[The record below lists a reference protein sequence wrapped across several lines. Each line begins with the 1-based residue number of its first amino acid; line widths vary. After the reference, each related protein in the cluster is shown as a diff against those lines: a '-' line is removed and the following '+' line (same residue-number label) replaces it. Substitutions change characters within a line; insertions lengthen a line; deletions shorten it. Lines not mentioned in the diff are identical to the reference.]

1 MTSALL
7 TPFTAG
13 EAVELGNRVWRK
25 KLLPVGDVEYK
36 GRTLHFT
43 RDYLGRLVTAFQS
56 RAYDQVPFQLADHAN
71 THTND
76 PERTRGEI
84 TSMELGD
91 DGLYI
96 TAQVTPDGEK
106 VLEANPKLGV
116 SARIVEDY
124 ARSDGQFFKNAVQHV
139 LGTLDPRIP
148 GLGAWEAIEAA
159 SPEPDEVTDL
169 SAESFVNLAGPKG
182 YVHGWKHV
190 GEGTTVTSD
199 KEMAKPAGWLGKGTK
214 DMNSSEA
221 ADRMSK
227 NIARHSFND
236 GEGGR
241 DAQQAHKAA
250 AKAHRAAAKSA
261 GSQSAI
267 AHHTRMAKVH
277 AQVAAGR
284 RSYNTDF
291 AGDSAAL
298 EGTDPMADLK
308 GLSDGQRAKLARL
321 LELPDDT
328 LDALAAGG
336 MVLTPDEV
344 EALASPGEGEEDAED
359 GDGEDLA
366 AFVDAMSGEDLAAL
380 EAEFEA
386 QGTGA
391 APSSF
396 TPNYMPE
403 GEPVAA
409 GLTAEAAQ
417 FAIDLANARQE
428 ETARELAVV
437 TARLREEDYQAEKR
451 RMADAGV
458 PPYITELARP
468 LLEGAGHAVEL
479 SNGKTVDAG
488 AVMRRVLAEYARTAR
503 LLDLDVELGSPM
515 DEPEDAGREQQ
526 AQSRGELVS
535 RFKSMTGL

>member
-56 RAYDQVPFQLADHAN
+56 RAYDQVPFQLADSQN

-124 ARSDGQFFKNAVQHV
+124 ARSDGQFFKTAVQHV

-159 SPEPDEVTDL
+159 SPVPDTVLDL
-169 SAESFVNLAGPKG
+169 SSESFIGLAGTEPQ
-182 YVHGWKHV
+182 
-190 GEGTTVTSD
+190 D
-199 KEMAKPAGWLGKGTK
+199 KAARKAAKK
-214 DMNSSEA
+214 
-221 ADRMSK
+221 
-227 NIARHSFND
+227 
-236 GEGGR
+236 
-241 DAQQAHKAA
+241 A
-250 AKAHRAAAKSA
+250 AKAATATDGKQTETASDPA
-261 GSQSAI
+261 GADPEGG
-267 AHHTRMAKVH
+267 AVMANLN
-277 AQVAAGR
+277 AEQ
-284 RSYNTDF
+284 
-291 AGDSAAL
+291 
-298 EGTDPMADLK
+298 
-308 GLSDGQRAKLARL
+308 QRKLDRL
-321 LELPDDT
+321 LAIPDETLAAIEAGGTVVTPAELEALTSPDEAAEGGD
-328 LDALAAGG
+328 DAEAEALAAQI
-336 MVLTPDEV
+336 
-344 EALASPGEGEEDAED
+344 A
-359 GDGEDLA
+359 
-366 AFVDAMSGEDLAAL
+366 AMSDDEIAAL
-380 EAEFEA
+380 EAEFNAENE
-386 QGTGA
+386 TGA
-391 APSSF
+391 EAPE
-396 TPNYMPE
+396 PEHAQE

-409 GLTAEAAQ
+409 GMSAEAQ
-417 FAIDLANARQE
+417 FAIDLANAKADE
-428 ETARELAVV
+428 NARMLAVV
-437 TARLREEDYQAEKR
+437 TARLAEEDFQGER
-451 RMADAGV
+451 RRLADAGV
-458 PPYITELARP
+458 PPHIVDMAKP

-488 AVMRRVLAEYARTAR
+488 AIMRAVLSEYGRQVR
-503 LLDLDVELGSPM
+503 LLDLGAELGSAM
-515 DEPEDAGREQQ
+515 DEPEDAGREDAT
-526 AQSRGELVS
+526 AQREDVIS
-535 RFKSMTGL
+535 RFKTMTGLR

>member
-1 MTSALL
+1 VTSALL

-71 THTND
+71 AHTND

-159 SPEPDEVTDL
+159 SPVPDQVNDM
-169 SAESFVNLAGPKG
+169 SAGSYTALTADAPQ
-182 YVHGWKHV
+182 
-190 GEGTTVTSD
+190 D
-199 KEMAKPAGWLGKGTK
+199 K
-214 DMNSSEA
+214 A
-221 ADRMSK
+221 ARK
-227 NIARHSFND
+227 
-236 GEGGR
+236 
-241 DAQQAHKAA
+241 A
-250 AKAHRAAAKSA
+250 AKAQRKAEKQQSGSDARQQTNPASDPA
-261 GSQSAI
+261 GA
-267 AHHTRMAKVH
+267 
-277 AQVAAGR
+277 
-284 RSYNTDF
+284 DP
-291 AGDSAAL
+291 
-298 EGTDPMADLK
+298 EGGADMADLTK
-308 GLSDGQRAKLARL
+308 EQRARLDKLLA
-321 LELPDDT
+321 LPDDI

-336 MVLTPDEV
+336 TVLTPAEL
-344 EALASPGEGEEDAED
+344 EALTAPDKAAED
-359 GDGEDLA
+359 GEPDEASALA
-366 AFVDAMSGEDLAAL
+366 DEIAAMSDEELAAL
-380 EAEFEA
+380 EAEFNAEA
-386 QGTGA
+386 GDGET
-391 APSSF
+391 
-396 TPNYMPE
+396 TEDHVTE

-409 GLTAEAAQ
+409 GLSAEAQ
-417 FAIDLANARQE
+417 FEISLAYAKAE
-428 ETARELAVV
+428 ETQREMSVIQ
-437 TARLREEDYQAEKR
+437 ARLREQDYQAEKR
-451 RMADAGV
+451 KLGDIGV
-458 PPYITELARP
+458 PPRITEMARP
-468 LLEGAGHAVEL
+468 VLEGIGHVIEMA
-479 SNGKTVDAG
+479 NGKSVDVG
-488 AVMRRVLAEYARTAR
+488 QIMRAVLTEYAQMVR

-515 DEPEDAGREQQ
+515 DEPDDAGRED
-526 AQSRGELVS
+526 AEQSRQALVS
-535 RFKSMTGL
+535 NFKSMTGLK